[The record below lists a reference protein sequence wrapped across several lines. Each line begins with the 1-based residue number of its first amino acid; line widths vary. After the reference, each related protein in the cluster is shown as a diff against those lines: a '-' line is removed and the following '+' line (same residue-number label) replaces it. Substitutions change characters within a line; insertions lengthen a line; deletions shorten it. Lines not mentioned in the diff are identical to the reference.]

1 MIHAFKY
8 KTSHT
13 VRIVGIWMD
22 EHILQIGQCAR
33 SHMLVRGTTL
43 IIRPTLHNLETFA
56 IATCIFHQR
65 GPFRS
70 TTFFGRDMTLRRNLG
85 RYAGVVKLEIG
96 RKSCCFFGQWHC
108 SCWGFPLVNCFRMFL
123 LDVKPLV
130 FRSLSVPS
138 WKENWHILEQDEFNN
153 TSPRQASGYCY
164 ISPFTGCLLPNP
176 FFCIPHL

>member
-8 KTSHT
+8 KISHT
-13 VRIVGIWMD
+13 VRIVGIWRD

-33 SHMLVRGTTL
+33 SQMLVRGTTL

-85 RYAGVVKLEIG
+85 RYA
-96 RKSCCFFGQWHC
+96 
-108 SCWGFPLVNCFRMFL
+108 
-123 LDVKPLV
+123 
-130 FRSLSVPS
+130 
-138 WKENWHILEQDEFNN
+138 
-153 TSPRQASGYCY
+153 
-164 ISPFTGCLLPNP
+164 
-176 FFCIPHL
+176 